1 MADLE
6 IGVIGAAGRMGAAVI
21 HEICETEGCVLVAA
35 ADNAGHPALGEDAGT
50 RAGLGALGIPI
61 GDDPARV
68 FERSSVV
75 IEFSLP
81 DATAKHAAM
90 AGAAATP
97 HVIGTTGLER
107 RPARGGQGRPPPGT
121 AIVLAPN
128 MSLAVN
134 ILFALTRQV
143 AGVLDDRFD
152 IEIVEMHHK
161 HKVDAPSGT
170 ALGLGRAAA
179 EGRGVA
185 LDAVSQMARQGQ
197 TGARR
202 QGDIGF
208 AVLRGGRRGRRT
220 YRDVRGRGRTP
231 RAYPQGLL
239 AAHILARRGARG
251 ALGSRAAAGPLRNGR
266 RARPVS
272 GHAAAP
278 AIARSCLD
286 ASQAISARLR
296 ALPQR

>member
-6 IGVIGAAGRMGAAVI
+6 IGVIGAAGRMGAAVVQ
-21 HEICETEGCVLVAA
+21 EICDTEGCTLVAA
-35 ADNAGHPALGEDAGT
+35 ADAAGHPAVGEDAGL
-50 RAGLGALGIPI
+50 RAGLGALGVPI
-61 GDDPARV
+61 GDDPALV
-68 FERSSVV
+68 FERAQVA

-81 DATAKHAAM
+81 DATAANAAM
-90 AGAAATP
+90 AGKAGTP
-97 HVIGTTGLER
+97 HVIGTTGLDAAQER
-107 RPARGGQGRPPPGT
+107 
-121 AIVLAPN
+121 AIGEAAAGAPIVIAPN

-143 AGVLDDRFD
+143 AGILDERFD

-170 ALGLGRAAA
+170 AIGLGRAAA

-208 AVLRGGRRGRRT
+208 AVLRGGDVVGDHSVVFAVEGERLELAHRASSRR
-220 YRDVRGRGRTP
+220 
-231 RAYPQGLL
+231 
-239 AAHILARRGARG
+239 IFSRGA
-251 ALGSRAAAGPLRNGR
+251 
-266 RARPVS
+266 V
-272 GHAAAP
+272 HAARWAP
-278 AIARSCLD
+278 AQPPGLYGMADVLG
-286 ASQAISARLR
+286 L
-296 ALPQR
+296 

>member
-6 IGVIGAAGRMGAAVI
+6 IGVIGAAGRMGAAVVR
-21 HEICETEGCVLVAA
+21 EISGTEGCVLVAA
-35 ADNAGHPALGEDAGT
+35 ADDAEHPALGEDAGA
-50 RAGLGALGIPI
+50 RAGLGALGVPI

-81 DATAKHAAM
+81 DATARHAAM

-97 HVIGTTGLER
+97 HVIGTTGLDAAQER
-107 RPARGGQGRPPPGT
+107 AVRDAAASAP
-121 AIVLAPN
+121 IVLAPN

-143 AGVLDDRFD
+143 AGILDDRFD

-179 EGRGVA
+179 EGRGVS

-208 AVLRGGRRGRRT
+208 AVLRGG
-220 YRDVRGRGRTP
+220 DVVGEHTVTFAVEGERLELTHK
-231 RAYPQGLL
+231 
-239 AAHILARRGARG
+239 AASRQIFSRGA
-251 ALGSRAAAGPLRNGR
+251 
-266 RARPVS
+266 V
-272 GHAAAP
+272 HAARWAP
-278 AIARSCLD
+278 AQPPGLYGMADVLG
-286 ASQAISARLR
+286 L
-296 ALPQR
+296 

>member
-6 IGVIGAAGRMGAAVI
+6 IGVIGAAGRMGAAVVR
-21 HEICETEGCVLVAA
+21 EISGTEGCILVAA
-35 ADNAGHPALGEDAGT
+35 ADDAGHPALGEDAGA
-50 RAGLGALGIPI
+50 RAGIGALGVPI

-81 DATAKHAAM
+81 DATARHAAM

-97 HVIGTTGLER
+97 HVIGTTGLDAAQER
-107 RPARGGQGRPPPGT
+107 AVRDAAASAP
-121 AIVLAPN
+121 IVLAPN

-143 AGVLDDRFD
+143 AGILDDRFD

-179 EGRGVA
+179 EGRGVS
-185 LDAVSQMARQGQ
+185 LDAVSQMVRQGQ

-208 AVLRGGRRGRRT
+208 AVLRGGDVVGEHSVTFAVEGERLELAHKASSRR
-220 YRDVRGRGRTP
+220 
-231 RAYPQGLL
+231 
-239 AAHILARRGARG
+239 IFSRGA
-251 ALGSRAAAGPLRNGR
+251 
-266 RARPVS
+266 V
-272 GHAAAP
+272 HAARWAP
-278 AIARSCLD
+278 AQPPGLYGMADVLG
-286 ASQAISARLR
+286 L
-296 ALPQR
+296 